1 MNVAELHTEH
11 IVGHDLATET
21 TAYLQEH
28 GYVVDVTPRYVV
40 ASDSGKGY
48 LVSEIDT
55 HTRPFE
61 DADAVADAIEIW
73 SCTCDDYRYGS
84 GLPDLS
90 EQSVTEWEPCKHII
104 SAVREVRAAND
115 DAQATL

>member
-1 MNVAELHTEH
+1 MNVAPIHTEH
-11 IVGHDLATET
+11 IVGHDVATET

-73 SCTCDDYRYGS
+73 GCTCDDYRYGS

>member
-11 IVGHDLATET
+11 IVGHDVATET
-21 TAYLQEH
+21 TAYMQEH
-28 GYVVDVTPRYVV
+28 GYVVDVTPRYAVV
-40 ASDSGKGY
+40 SGSGNGY
-48 LVSEIDT
+48 IVSEVET

-90 EQSVTEWEPCKHII
+90 DQ
-104 SAVREVRAAND
+104 
-115 DAQATL
+115 